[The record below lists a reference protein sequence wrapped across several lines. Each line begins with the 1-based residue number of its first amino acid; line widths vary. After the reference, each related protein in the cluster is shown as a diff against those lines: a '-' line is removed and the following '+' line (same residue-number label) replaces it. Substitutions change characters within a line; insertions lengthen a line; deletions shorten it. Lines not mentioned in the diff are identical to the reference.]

1 MDTKLT
7 LKLDSNVIELS
18 KVYAKEQ
25 GKSLLSI
32 VEDYL
37 RSLLGQSD
45 DAEMYDISPEL
56 ASLVGVATIGDDDS
70 VKAEYLAYMEA
81 KSA

>member
-18 KVYAKEQ
+18 KAYAKKQ
-25 GKSLLSI
+25 GKSLSSI

-37 RSLLGQSD
+37 RSMLTQSE
-45 DAEMYDISPEL
+45 DAEIYDISPEL
-56 ASLVGVATIGDDDS
+56 ASLVGVANIGDDDS
-70 VKAEYLAYMEA
+70 VKAEYLAYVEA

>member
-7 LKLDSNVIELS
+7 LKLDSNVIKLS
-18 KVYAKEQ
+18 KAYAKKQ
-25 GKSLLSI
+25 GKSLSSI

-37 RSLLGQSD
+37 RSMLTQNED
-45 DAEMYDISPEL
+45 TEIYDISPEL
-56 ASLVGVATIGDDDS
+56 ASLVGVVDIGDYDS
-70 VKAEYLAYMEA
+70 VKAEYLAYVEA

>member
-18 KVYAKEQ
+18 KVYAKKQ
-25 GKSLLSI
+25 GKSLSSI

-37 RSLLGQSD
+37 RSLLEQNE
-45 DAEMYDISPEL
+45 DAEIYDISPEL
-56 ASLVGVATIGDDDS
+56 ASLVGIVDIGDYDS
-70 VKAEYLAYMEA
+70 VKAEYLAHVEA